1 MNNRVVPLVSVI
13 VPTLNRP
20 VELGQAL
27 ASITAQQ
34 GIDLAEVEVIV
45 VNDGGTPV
53 EAVVAAARE
62 RGLPVTAVAHPR
74 RLGLPSARNT
84 GLDQT
89 SGEYV
94 AFLDDDDVFLPHHLA
109 TALSGLHSGVDG
121 VATTCLV
128 TDHRI
133 DPARPVDGLLD
144 GIVEG
149 PVDRAVVWDV
159 GFYPLLL
166 EACNLFPVHT
176 AVFRRPATARLDPGL
191 PAIEDWDFWLR
202 LTHEHGY
209 RFTRVHQPTVVYHRV
224 PQASSMIGAV
234 ADGATAMA
242 SFSALVRRIWS
253 RWPATTARSAR
264 FRLYSGIM
272 YWQVLGALATGQPP
286 NPHYYLHSI
295 QAIEAAWR
303 DPGAEAGLIEEL
315 ARTVRGEHADDQHV
329 A

>member
-1 MNNRVVPLVSVI
+1 MNRVIPLVSVI

-20 VELGQAL
+20 AELGQAL

-34 GIDLAEVEVIV
+34 GVDLAEVEVIV
-45 VNDGGTPV
+45 VNDGGALV
-53 EAVVAAARE
+53 EAVVSAARE
-62 RGLPVTAVAHPR
+62 RGLPVTGVIHPR

-84 GLDQT
+84 GLDRAR
-89 SGEYV
+89 GRYV
-94 AFLDDDDVFLPHHLA
+94 AFLDDDDVFLPRHLV
-109 TALSGLHSGVDG
+109 TALVGLESGADG

-133 DPARPVDGLLD
+133 DPTRPVDG
-144 GIVEG
+144 
-149 PVDRAVVWDV
+149 AVVWDV
-159 GFYPLLL
+159 GFDPLLL

-176 AVFRRPATARLDPGL
+176 AVFRRPATARLHPEL

-202 LTHEHGY
+202 LTREHGY
-209 RFTRVHQPTVVYHRV
+209 RFTRIHQPTVVYHRI

-234 ADGATAMA
+234 AEGAAAMA
-242 SFSALVRRIWS
+242 EFSALVRRIWS

-295 QAIEAAWR
+295 QAIEHAWR
-303 DPGAEAGLIEEL
+303 DPDAEAGLIDQL
-315 ARTVRGEHADDQHV
+315 TQTVKGESVDDQHV

>member
-1 MNNRVVPLVSVI
+1 MNRVVPLVSVV

-34 GIDLAEVEVIV
+34 GVGLAEVEVIV

-53 EAVVAAARE
+53 EAVIAAARE
-62 RGLPVTAVAHPR
+62 RGLPVTAVTHPH

-84 GLDQT
+84 GLDRARGQ
-89 SGEYV
+89 YV
-94 AFLDDDDVFLPHHLA
+94 AFLDDDDVFLPRHLA
-109 TALSGLHSGVDG
+109 TALTGLESGADG

-128 TDHRI
+128 TSHRI
-133 DPARPVDGLLD
+133 DPARPVDG
-144 GIVEG
+144 
-149 PVDRAVVWDV
+149 AVVWDV
-159 GFYPLLL
+159 GFDPLLL

-176 AVFRRPATARLDPGL
+176 AVFRRPATARLNPAL

-202 LTHEHGY
+202 LTREHGY
-209 RFTRVHQPTVVYHRV
+209 RFTRILQPTVVYHRV

-234 ADGATAMA
+234 AESAAAMA
-242 SFSALVRRIWS
+242 DFSVLVRRIWS

-272 YWQVLGALATGQPP
+272 YWQVLGALATGQRP
-286 NPHYYLHSI
+286 NPHYYLHSV
-295 QAIEAAWR
+295 QAIEHAWR
-303 DPGAEAGLIEEL
+303 DPDAEAGLIEQL
-315 ARTVRGEHADDQHV
+315 TQTVKGADAHDQHV

>member
-1 MNNRVVPLVSVI
+1 MSRVIPLVRVI

-27 ASITAQQ
+27 ASIAGQQ
-34 GIDLAEVEVIV
+34 GVDLAEVEVIV

-53 EAVVAAARE
+53 EAVIAEARD
-62 RGLPVTAVAHPR
+62 RSLPVALVTHPR

-84 GLDQT
+84 GLDRAH
-89 SGEYV
+89 SRYV
-94 AFLDDDDVFLPHHLA
+94 AFLDDDDVFLPRHLA
-109 TALSGLHSGVDG
+109 TALTGLESGVNG

-133 DPARPVDGLLD
+133 DPALPVG
-144 GIVEG
+144 E
-149 PVDRAVVWDV
+149 AVVWDV
-159 GFYPLLL
+159 GFDPLLL

-176 AVFRRPATARLDPGL
+176 AVLRRPATARLDPGL

-202 LTHEHGY
+202 LTREHGY
-209 RFTRVHQPTVVYHRV
+209 RFTRLPEPTVVYHRA

-234 ADGATAMA
+234 AESATAMA
-242 SFSALVRRIWS
+242 EFSGLVRRIWS

-272 YWQVLGALATGQPP
+272 HWQVLGALATGQPL
-286 NPHYYLHSI
+286 NLHYYLHSI
-295 QAIEAAWR
+295 QAIEHAWR
-303 DPGAEAGLIEEL
+303 DPSAEPGLIDRL
-315 ARTVRGEHADDQHV
+315 TQTVRGDEADDQHV

>member
-1 MNNRVVPLVSVI
+1 MNHSWIPLVSVI

-34 GIDLAEVEVIV
+34 GIDLGELEVIV
-45 VNDGGTPV
+45 VNDGGTPIDSV
-53 EAVVAAARE
+53 IAAARE
-62 RGLPVTAVAHPR
+62 RGLPVAAVTHPR

-84 GLDQT
+84 GLDRAR
-89 SGEYV
+89 SRYV
-94 AFLDDDDVFLPHHLA
+94 AFLDDDDVFLPRHLA
-109 TALSGLHSGVDG
+109 AALAELDSTGAEG

-128 TDHRI
+128 TEHRV
-133 DPARPVDGLLD
+133 DPALPVG
-144 GIVEG
+144 E
-149 PVDRAVVWDV
+149 AVVWDV
-159 GFYPLLL
+159 GFDPLLL

-176 AVFRRPATARLDPGL
+176 AVLRRPTTARLDPGL

-202 LTHEHGY
+202 LTREHRY
-209 RFTRVHQPTVVYHRV
+209 RFTRLPEPTVVYHRV

-242 SFSALVRRIWS
+242 EFSVLVRRIWS
-253 RWPATTARSAR
+253 RWPTTTARSAR

-272 YWQVLGALATGQPP
+272 YWQVLGALATGAPP

-295 QAIEAAWR
+295 RAIERAWR
-303 DPGAEAGLIEEL
+303 EPDAEASLIDEL
-315 ARTVRGEHADDQHV
+315 AHVVRGDNADDQHV

>member
-1 MNNRVVPLVSVI
+1 MNRVIPVVSVI

-27 ASITAQQ
+27 ASITAQR
-34 GIDLAEVEVIV
+34 GVEDAEVEVIV

-53 EAVVAAARE
+53 EAVVATARE
-62 RGLPVTAVAHPR
+62 RGLPVTAVTHPR

-84 GLDQT
+84 GLDRAR
-89 SGEYV
+89 GRYV
-94 AFLDDDDVFLPHHLA
+94 VFLDDDDVFLPRHLA
-109 TALSGLHSGVDG
+109 IALAGLESGVDG

-133 DPARPVDGLLD
+133 DPARPVG
-144 GIVEG
+144 E
-149 PVDRAVVWDV
+149 AVVWDV
-159 GFYPLLL
+159 GFDPLLL

-176 AVFRRPATARLDPGL
+176 AVFRRPATARLSPEL

-202 LTHEHGY
+202 LTREHGY
-209 RFTRVHQPTVVYHRV
+209 RFTRIHQATVVYHRV

-234 ADGATAMA
+234 AEGAAAMA
-242 SFSALVRRIWS
+242 EFSALVRRIWS

-272 YWQVLGALATGQPP
+272 YWQVLGALATGAPP

-295 QAIEAAWR
+295 QVIEHAWR
-303 DPGAEAGLIEEL
+303 DPDAEAGLIERL
-315 ARTVRGEHADDQHV
+315 AQTVRGENVDDQHV